1 MQERGDNP
9 WKGGGEVHVEMGGL
23 SLVYYFT
30 LLSLLLI

>member
-9 WKGGGEVHVEMGGL
+9 WKGGGVHVEMGGL